1 MQFTP
6 QQLSGGNS
14 YSKGVEVGNWN
25 EDDEDRS
32 SLFERNLKE
41 QGATADRAAAPA
53 LLQHRHKMIICNGA
67 TEITHYCPTEC
78 AAIRYGG
85 TVMLESIGSE
95 GGFLACDTFEEIV
108 KGSREY
114 LVTVTPQHNVVNRT
128 TFTILPV
135 RNKNLLD
142 CRIDPPEGA
151 TLGQPI
157 GFGQAFHISCNR
169 AFLENTSSGNST
181 DQNENQWQPGGFVL
195 SSTFK
200 SGHSA
205 TRSLR
210 QVVCLKAGETAETV
224 WKFRAPVESKKGAIT
239 AVNNLKLPVPV
250 GEPVIIE
257 HRQTGKPLFCKKAT
271 KQYTDFGLEFE
282 VSCHSQ
288 VSVGRN
294 QQLLSEANG
303 SRTARSANKVDAAAV
318 KWVIR

>member
-6 QQLSGGNS
+6 QQLGGGPS
-14 YSKGVEVGNWN
+14 YSKGVKVGNWK
-25 EDDEDRS
+25 EDDEDSS
-32 SLFERNLKE
+32 SLFERNRKE
-41 QGATADRAAAPA
+41 GATADRATST
-53 LLQHRHKMIICNGA
+53 LFKHRRKMMICNCPS
-67 TEITHYCPTEC
+67 EITHYGPTER
-78 AAIRYGG
+78 AIRYGD

-114 LVTVTPQHNVVNRT
+114 IVSVTPHHKVVTRT
-128 TFTILPV
+128 TFCILPV
-135 RNKNLLD
+135 KSKNLLD
-142 CRIDPPEGA
+142 WRIDPPEGGI
-151 TLGQPI
+151 LGQPI

-169 AFLENTSSGNST
+169 AFLENSPSPG
-181 DQNENQWQPGGFVL
+181 DDERQPGLVL

-200 SGHSA
+200 SDHCA

-224 WKFRAPVESKKGAIT
+224 WKFRAPVASKKGAIT
-239 AVNNLKLPVPV
+239 AVNNLKLHVPV
-250 GEPVIIE
+250 GEPVVIE
-257 HRQTGKPLFCKKAT
+257 HRQTGKPLFCEKAT
-271 KQYTDFGLEFE
+271 RHYTDFGLEFE
-282 VSCHSQ
+282 VSCHHQ
-288 VSVGRN
+288 VSFGRN